1 MKVKHIMLLTA
12 IGLIVFMTGCE
23 LSLADLFNK
32 DDIYDIDTEGDG
44 PVTYTDQGTFWV
56 QIVYGLDQE
65 YYVVAC
71 DTVHTIVVPL
81 SRNNP
86 LKTVKTTQEK
96 DIMCEVEA
104 IRSMMVGGSGGSA
117 TTTGQVPATY
127 MYNVE
132 FRPYPDCEIVLQ
144 VDALFEFSQVT
155 VLHDTQLGDLEL
167 EEGLGD
173 DYFYSMPAYTHTFPG
188 TTQTISDGMVRLE
201 ITPDVFIF
209 PSFTRCF
216 LDDTLD

>member
-1 MKVKHIMLLTA
+1 MKFKQVTLLAA
-12 IGLIVFMTGCE
+12 IVLIVFTAGCE

-32 DDIYDIDTEGDG
+32 DDTYDIDIEGTG

-56 QIVYGLDQE
+56 QIVYGVDQE
-65 YYVVAC
+65 FFVVSC

-81 SRNNP
+81 SKNKP
-86 LKTVKTTQEK
+86 LQSVKTTQEK
-96 DIMCEVEA
+96 EILCDVEA
-104 IRSMMVGGSGGSA
+104 IRSMIVGGSGGSA
-117 TTTGQVPATY
+117 ATTGQVPATY
-127 MYNVE
+127 TYNVE

-167 EEGLGD
+167 EGGLGE
-173 DYFYSMPAYTHTFPG
+173 DYFYSIPAYTHTFPG
-188 TTQTISDGMVRLE
+188 TTQTISDGMVQLA

-216 LDDTLD
+216 IDDTLD